1 MYYIIYS
8 VMYYVYIYVY
18 TCIYIY
24 IGIIPWTLKKKTRLL
39 PYIPY
44 WIKPKPHHF
53 SSAGP
58 PGAAQKTRDFSQR
71 DASDSENVDLDIPP
85 TRGPPGAGAPVRNRE
100 APTHWIG
107 TRENLHRKPM
117 GFDH

>member
-1 MYYIIYS
+1 MD
-8 VMYYVYIYVY
+8 
-18 TCIYIY
+18 TE
-24 IGIIPWTLKKKTRLL
+24 KKTRLL

-44 WIKPKPHHF
+44 WIKPHHF

-71 DASDSENVDLDIPP
+71 DASDSETWTWTFHQLEVHLVPVPQFGIAK
-85 TRGPPGAGAPVRNRE
+85 RRHIGLGPGKISPE
-100 APTHWIG
+100 
-107 TRENLHRKPM
+107 PM

>member
-1 MYYIIYS
+1 
-8 VMYYVYIYVY
+8 MYYVYIYMY
-18 TCIYIY
+18 IYIY

-44 WIKPKPHHF
+44 WIKPHHF